1 MQRIVI
7 TGLGAVTPIGL
18 NVPDFWRNLT
28 AGVSGVAPITLFDA
42 TGFPVR
48 IAAEVKGFDPREYM
62 DHKEARR
69 THRSAHFALA
79 STHQALADAGL
90 TIDRANGENVGV
102 VINTGGGGL
111 GEMEQGTL
119 VLQQKGPNRVSPFVI
134 PNAMANAPACLVS
147 IHTGA
152 RGPVIASTSA
162 CASGNQA
169 LIEAMHILRRG
180 EAEVIIAG
188 ATEAGVVSVGIASF
202 ASAGALSHRN
212 DEPTRASRPFDRD
225 RDGFV
230 TGEGAAVM
238 ILETGEH
245 ARKRNA
251 RVYAEVAGGAM
262 TSDAYHITAP
272 DPAGEGA
279 MRAMAKAIRSAGL
292 QVQDIDVIMAHGTS
306 TQLNDA
312 TETLAIKGV
321 FGEHAYRVPI
331 SGTKSMIGHLFGAAG
346 AVSALAAV
354 LAIRDGL
361 VPPTINLEN
370 PDPACDLDYV
380 PNVARQMPVRTA
392 MINAFGFGGQNVA
405 LVLKR
410 YEPELK

>member
-1 MQRIVI
+1 MQRVVI
-7 TGLGAVTPIGL
+7 TGLGAITSLGL
-18 NVPDFWRNLT
+18 NVADFWRNLT
-28 AGVSGVAPITLFDA
+28 AGVSGAGPITLFDA
-42 TGFPVR
+42 TNFPVR
-48 IAAEVKGFDPREYM
+48 IAAEVKGFDPRAYM

-79 STHQALADAGL
+79 ATQQALADAGL
-90 TIDRANGENVGV
+90 TIERATSENVGV

-111 GEMEQGTL
+111 GEIEQGTL
-119 VLQQKGPNRVSPFVI
+119 ILQQKGPNRVSPFII
-134 PNAMANAPACLVS
+134 PNTMSNAPACLVS

-180 EAEVIIAG
+180 EAAVVITG
-188 ATEAGVVSVGIASF
+188 ATEAAVIPMGIAGF

-212 DEPTRASRPFDRD
+212 DDPTRASRPFERD

-238 ILETGEH
+238 ILETEEH
-245 ARKRNA
+245 ARQRRA
-251 RVYAEVAGGAM
+251 RIYAEVAGGAL
-262 TSDAYHITAP
+262 TGDAYHITAP
-272 DPAGEGA
+272 EPAGDGA
-279 MRAMAKAIRSAGL
+279 MRAMAQAIRAAGL
-292 QVQDIDVIMAHGTS
+292 QTQDIDVIFAHGTS
-306 TQLNDA
+306 TPLNDS

-321 FGEHAYRVPI
+321 FGAYAYRVPI
-331 SGTKSMIGHLFGAAG
+331 SATKSMLGHLFGAAG

-354 LAIRDGL
+354 LAMRDSI

-380 PNVARQMPVRTA
+380 PNVARPLPVRTA

-410 YEPELK
+410 YAPTQD